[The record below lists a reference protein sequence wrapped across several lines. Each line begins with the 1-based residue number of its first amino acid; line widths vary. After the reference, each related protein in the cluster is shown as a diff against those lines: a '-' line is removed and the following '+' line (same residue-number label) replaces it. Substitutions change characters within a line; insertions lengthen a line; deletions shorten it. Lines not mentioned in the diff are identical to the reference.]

1 MNFSRIILIG
11 KNKMENEIIP
21 VLNVQTIFNKERVDL
36 IKKTICQGATDDE
49 LKLFL
54 TYCERTGLD
63 PFARQ
68 IYSLERKSK
77 NKDGTIEK
85 KRTTQI
91 SIDGLRLIAQR
102 SGEYAGQTQTE
113 WCGEDGVWKNVWTSK
128 DAPFAARVGVLRNG
142 FKEPLYA
149 IAKWNSYAFDGYGN
163 VQTMWKKM
171 PDHMLA
177 KVAESLALRKAFP
190 QELSG
195 LYTSEEMADVIDV
208 KSEEIYEAKK
218 EQKLALMDVVAQF
231 DIEKT
236 PENYKWFNDKI
247 LGCKMTDLYEH
258 VAKNLHEFKQLKQ
271 GVIECQG

>member
-1 MNFSRIILIG
+1 MS
-11 KNKMENEIIP
+11 P
-21 VLNVQTIFNKERVDL
+21 VEVESTPLLTVQTIFNKERVDL

-77 NKDGTIEK
+77 NKDGTFNK

-113 WCGEDGVWKNVWTSK
+113 WCGEDGVWRNIWTSK
-128 DAPFAARVGVLRNG
+128 DAPFAARVGVLRKG

-149 IAKWNSYAFDGYGN
+149 IAKWNAYAFDGYGN
-163 VQTMWKKM
+163 VQTIWKKM
-171 PDHMLA
+171 PDHMLS

-195 LYTSEEMADVIDV
+195 LYTSEEMTDVVDV
-208 KSEEIYEAKK
+208 KSSITEEIYEAKK
-218 EQKLALMDVVAQF
+218 EQKLALMNIVAQF

-236 PENYKWFNDKI
+236 AENYKWFNDKI
-247 LGCKMTDLYEH
+247 LGCKITDLYEH
-258 VAKNLHEFKQLKQ
+258 VAKNIHEFKQMKQ
-271 GVIECQG
+271 GAIECQE